1 MRWAPIAAW
10 TLAAL
15 AVAAVAGAL
24 ALHAADPA
32 PADPALVW
40 LIQAAVAAPALA
52 AGVVI
57 ARGRPRNAVGP
68 IVAGL
73 GFLLA
78 ADGFLAA
85 WASAA
90 DHGAAAG
97 TGWAVLLFQSD
108 WIPAFGLLALLLLL
122 FPDGRP
128 VTPRWRY
135 AVGLTVAATLAA
147 LTLAV
152 LRDTPFDAPYEDV
165 PPPVGVLSDQSADAA
180 MSLALAGLILALVL
194 AAVATILRFRRSSGV
209 ERTQMKWLAA
219 AAVLLPLAI
228 IAGTVD
234 GLLNDGPT
242 ALTIVPFIA
251 AYAAL
256 VAAVVVAMLRHGLYD
271 VDRVI
276 SRTIAWAALTAVLA
290 ALVVGV
296 AVLVAELLGGGST
309 AGAAVAAVAAALAF
323 DPLRRRLQRTVDR
336 RFDRDRARAIERVE
350 AFADRVHDGH
360 AAPEGIE
367 GILRDVLGDPGLRL
381 LVWLPGPEVYA
392 GLDGA
397 PAAPPPDGPAAA
409 VTAVGRGDAPLALV
423 VHDPRLGARPGL
435 LADVLRAAALPVE
448 AARLRGELRGRLD
461 EVEESRARI
470 VRAGYEERRRLERDL
485 HDGAQQRLLALGMGL
500 RRVQRRVAGDA
511 EASRALDDAVDGVA
525 EAVRDLRE
533 IARGLR
539 PGALDEG
546 LGPALADLARRTPL
560 VVDVDAPAGRVAPEI
575 ETAAYYV
582 VSEALANAVK
592 HASASHVSVSARQD
606 DGQLVVRVEDDGR
619 GGAAPDPAG
628 GLAGLAD
635 RVAAHGGRMA
645 LDSAPGAGT
654 RIEVVLPCG
663 S

>member
-1 MRWAPIAAW
+1 MRWPLYAAW
-10 TLAAL
+10 ACAA
-15 AVAAVAGAL
+15 AAVAGAVGAFL
-24 ALHAADPA
+24 LRAADPA
-32 PADPALVW
+32 PD
-40 LIQAAVAAPALA
+40 QAAPAVLLEIAIGVPALA
-52 AGVVI
+52 AGVAI
-57 ARGRPRNAVGP
+57 ARGRPRNPVGAV
-68 IVAGL
+68 VAAIGL
-73 GFLLA
+73 A
-78 ADGFLAA
+78 VVADAFVGR
-85 WASAA
+85 WTSAA
-90 DHGAAAG
+90 VHGEAAG
-97 TGWAVLLFQSD
+97 AGWAALGYDAD
-108 WIPAFGLLALLLLL
+108 WIPTFGLLALLLLL

-128 VTPRWRY
+128 LSPRWRW
-135 AVGLTVAATLAA
+135 AVALTIGATLLACGTAA
-147 LTLAV
+147 L
-152 LRDTPFDAPYEDV
+152 REEPFDAPYDGV
-165 PPPVGVLSDQSADAA
+165 SPPVGVLPDAA
-180 MSLALAGLILALVL
+180 AGVLMGVCLVLLTAALAL
-194 AAVATILRFRRSSGV
+194 AAVAVILRFRRSRGV
-209 ERTQMKWLAA
+209 ERTQMKWVAA
-219 AAVLLPLAI
+219 ASALLPLAI
-228 IAGTVD
+228 VAGTID
-234 GLLNDGPT
+234 GLLNDEAGL
-242 ALTIVPFIA
+242 LTLVPFLA
-251 AYAAL
+251 VYVAL

-276 SRTIAWAALTAVLA
+276 SRTIAWVALTVLLA
-290 ALVVGV
+290 GGAV
-296 AVLVAELLGGGST
+296 AVALLVADPLGGGST

-323 DPLRRRLQRTVDR
+323 DPLRRRLQRMVDR

-350 AFADRVHDGH
+350 AFAGRVHDGH

-367 GILRDVLGDPGLRL
+367 AILRDVLGDPGLRL
-381 LVWLPGPEVYA
+381 LVWLPGPETYA

-397 PAAPPPDGPAAA
+397 PVAPPPAGPAT
-409 VTAVGRGDAPLALV
+409 TAVGRGDAPLALV
-423 VHDPRLGARPGL
+423 VHDPRLGARAGL

-448 AARLRGELRGRLD
+448 AARLRGELRGRLE

-485 HDGAQQRLLALGMGL
+485 HDGAQQRLLALGMAL

-511 EASRALDDAVDGVA
+511 EAARALDDAVDGVA

-539 PGALDEG
+539 PGALDDG

-592 HASASHVSVSARQD
+592 HASASRVSVSARQD
-606 DGQLVVRVEDDGR
+606 DGRFVVRVEDDGR

-635 RVAAHGGRMA
+635 RVAAHGGEMA
-645 LDSAPGAGT
+645 LRSAPGAGT

>member
-1 MRWAPIAAW
+1 MRWPLHVAW
-10 TLAAL
+10 ALAAL
-15 AVAAVAGAL
+15 SVAAFGGAL
-24 ALHAADPA
+24 AMHAVDPS
-32 PADPALVW
+32 PPDRALW
-40 LIQAAVAAPALA
+40 LVVQALIAAPALA
-52 AGVVI
+52 AGVAI
-57 ARGRPRNAVGP
+57 ARGRPRNPVGP
-68 IVAGL
+68 IVAAI
-73 GFLLA
+73 GFLLL
-78 ADGFLAA
+78 ADAFLSA

-90 DHGAAAG
+90 DHGAVAG
-97 TGWAVLLFQSD
+97 LRWAVALFEAD
-108 WIPAFGLLALLLLL
+108 WIPVFGVLALLLLL

-128 VTPRWRY
+128 PTPRWRP
-135 AVGLTVAATLAA
+135 AVALTIAATLAV
-147 LTLAV
+147 LGVTI
-152 LRDTPFDAPYEDV
+152 LRDSAFDAPYADV
-165 PPPVGVLSDQSADAA
+165 PAPVGVLSGAA
-180 MSLALAGLILALVL
+180 AGVAIVAMLAALIVALALA
-194 AAVATILRFRRSSGV
+194 AAAMIVRFRRSDGV

-228 IAGTVD
+228 VAGTID
-234 GLLNDGPT
+234 GILNDEPT
-242 ALTIVPFIA
+242 LLTFIPFLA
-251 AYAAL
+251 VYAAF

-276 SRTIAWAALTAVLA
+276 SRTIAWVALTVVLA
-290 ALVVGV
+290 AGAVGV
-296 AVLVAELLGGGST
+296 AVLVADPLGGGST

-323 DPLRRRLQRTVDR
+323 DPLRRRLQRAVDR
-336 RFDRDRARAIERVE
+336 RFDRDRARALEQVD
-350 AFADRVHDGH
+350 AFADRVHDGQ

-367 GILRDVLGDPGLRL
+367 AILRDVLGDPGLRL
-381 LVWLPGPEVYA
+381 LVWLPGPETYA

-397 PAAPPPDGPAAA
+397 PAAPPPAGPGAA

-423 VHDPRLGARPGL
+423 VHDPRLAARPGL

-500 RRVQRRVAGDA
+500 RRVQRRVVGDP

-539 PGALDEG
+539 PGALDDG

-560 VVDVDAPAGRVAPEI
+560 AVDVDAPAGRVAPEI

-592 HASASHVSVSARQD
+592 HASASHVRVSARQD
-606 DGQLVVRVEDDGR
+606 DGHLVVRVEDDGR

-635 RVAAHGGRMA
+635 RVAAHGGHMA